1 MKADLTDKLLN
12 VLQKIDHRDK
22 LSQYIDD
29 LAVSSPE
36 RTFAEYYKSLDAVT
50 RRSNTE
56 LIRRSGIERSYFYQ
70 LMDGRRQPG
79 RDKVILL
86 GIAAGLRLR
95 EVQRCLE
102 IAGLGILYSRRR
114 RDAILIFCIENQLP
128 VEDTIELLEE
138 FGERTLV

>member
-86 GIAAGLRLR
+86 GIAAGLRLQ